1 MNIEIEKDV
10 LDWEAVIRS
19 RLRNLRFGAVQLTV
33 HQGRVIQ
40 VEFTEKIRLKQA
52 GEDRSPG
59 KTRPL
64 DNNYSKDH

>member
-1 MNIEIEKDV
+1 MDIEVVKDV

-52 GEDRSPG
+52 GEDRAPWKNQTTG
-59 KTRPL
+59 Q
-64 DNNYSKDH
+64 